1 MSWQA
6 LNEGATMA
14 EFLRQ
19 IFFFK
24 KAVSEKRPIIFK
36 IGYDYRVFFLVL
48 K

>member
-19 IFFFK
+19 IFFSK
-24 KAVSEKRPIIFK
+24 KLFQKK
-36 IGYDYRVFFLVL
+36 DQ
-48 K
+48 